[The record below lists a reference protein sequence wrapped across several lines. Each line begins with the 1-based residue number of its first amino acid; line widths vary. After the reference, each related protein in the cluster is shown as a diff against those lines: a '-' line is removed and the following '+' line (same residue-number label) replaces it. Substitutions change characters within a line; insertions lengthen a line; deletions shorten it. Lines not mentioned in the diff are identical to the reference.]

1 MMHGYLAF
9 DKDWNLLTPFRTWQN
24 TMTGEAA
31 RQLTDCFHFNI
42 PQRWSVAHLYQAV
55 LRQEPHLPRV
65 AHITTLAGYV
75 HYRLTGE
82 HVLGIGEASGVFP
95 IDSDTLDYDETMLQK
110 LDEMLEPYGYD
121 WRIRDLLPAVQVA
134 GHPGRAR

>member
-1 MMHGYLAF
+1 M
-9 DKDWNLLTPFRTWQN
+9 
-24 TMTGEAA
+24 
-31 RQLTDCFHFNI
+31 
-42 PQRWSVAHLYQAV
+42 
-55 LRQEPHLPRV
+55 

-134 GHPGRAR
+134 GTPGGHADRCGRGVLGRTSARRNSALPAGGRCRTA